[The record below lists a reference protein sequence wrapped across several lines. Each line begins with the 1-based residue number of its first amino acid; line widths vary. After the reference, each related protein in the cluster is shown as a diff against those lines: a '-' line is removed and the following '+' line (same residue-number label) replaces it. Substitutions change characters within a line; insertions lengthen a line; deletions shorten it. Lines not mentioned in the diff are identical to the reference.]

1 MLEEPPTGSKA
12 RSHSSGGEGMPK
24 TSPVDGSPFVS
35 RTSRNQRGRLDIAT
49 CHLVKDVLDEHWSVE
64 AAALRLRVL
73 VGDDVGLLCLLRVRL
88 RRAAVRRQTEVIG
101 RALATLDAVL
111 SGYGPPAGPSALV
124 PHRNGRQ
131 HDHPVPWLLRPASP
145 LADGGLAAPGVSEG
159 GSGAARAPRACWA
172 YRGRHP

>member
-64 AAALRLRVL
+64 AAALRLPRP
-73 VGDDVGLLCLLRVRL
+73 GG
-88 RRAAVRRQTEVIG
+88 RRC
-101 RALATLDAVL
+101 
-111 SGYGPPAGPSALV
+111 
-124 PHRNGRQ
+124 
-131 HDHPVPWLLRPASP
+131 
-145 LADGGLAAPGVSEG
+145 GLAMPVARSLAAG
-159 GSGAARAPRACWA
+159 GSPTPDRSDRARFGNA
-172 YRGRHP
+172 GRCAERLWSTGGPFSPSPSP